1 MLVSIM
7 KRVFS
12 QYSLLASSFANAFV
26 LLCVLVMICRSSEA
40 VVNLPKNVRVPAV
53 IAFGDSIVDQGNN
66 NVIETIAKCNFPPYG
81 KDFVG
86 GPTGRFGNGKTPA
99 DLIAEQLGIKEYV
112 PAYLD
117 PHLQPSELLTGVSFA
132 SGASGF
138 DPQTAQL
145 ASVLSMSDQLN
156 LFKEYIGKVK
166 GMVGEERT
174 NFILSNSFY
183 LVLAGSD
190 DLTNTYFTAGIR
202 KLQYDINSYTDLVV
216 NYASDF
222 VKELYLL
229 GAKRIGLFGA
239 APIGCLPSQRTLAGG
254 ELRVCSEIYNLAA
267 QLMNSKLSSAIT
279 SYNNSLNDPKARIV
293 YIDIYNSLLN
303 IILNHDKYGFSVADK
318 GCCGTGNLE
327 VSILCNKLTDP
338 CPNDS
343 MYVFWDSYHP
353 TERCYR
359 VLVNQV
365 LQSSLNK
372 FF

>member
-1 MLVSIM
+1 MNSKLSSAITSYNNSLNDPKARIVYIDIYNSLLNIILNHDKYGFSVADKGCCGTGNLEVSILCN
-7 KRVFS
+7 KLTDPCPNDSVYVFWDS
-12 QYSLLASSFANAFV
+12 YHPTER
-26 LLCVLVMICRSSEA
+26 CYRVLV
-40 VVNLPKNVRVPAV
+40 N
-53 IAFGDSIVDQGNN
+53 Q
-66 NVIETIAKCNFPPYG
+66 
-81 KDFVG
+81 
-86 GPTGRFGNGKTPA
+86 
-99 DLIAEQLGIKEYV
+99 
-112 PAYLD
+112 
-117 PHLQPSELLTGVSFA
+117 
-132 SGASGF
+132 
-138 DPQTAQL
+138 
-145 ASVLSMSDQLN
+145 
-156 LFKEYIGKVK
+156 
-166 GMVGEERT
+166 
-174 NFILSNSFY
+174 
-183 LVLAGSD
+183 
-190 DLTNTYFTAGIR
+190 
-202 KLQYDINSYTDLVV
+202 
-216 NYASDF
+216 
-222 VKELYLL
+222 ELYLL
-229 GAKRIGLFGA
+229 GAKKIGLFGA

-254 ELRVCSEIYNLAA
+254 ELRVCSEIYNQAA

-343 MYVFWDSYHP
+343 VYVFWDSYHP